1 VAQVARK
8 LRDLALAGDVAA
20 AKVLLSQVIGKPAQ
34 AVHPDRL
41 DLDEVKLLLES
52 PLGHE
57 VLIHAAF
64 GTPLSAARQILETM
78 ASTRTPVEVVQMV
91 KGRFEERTLA
101 THTEQTLAA
110 RARKS

>member
-1 VAQVARK
+1 
-8 LRDLALAGDVAA
+8 
-20 AKVLLSQVIGKPAQ
+20 VLLSQVIGKPAE

-41 DLDEVKLLLES
+41 DLDEVKFLLES

-57 VLIHAAF
+57 VLVHAAF
-64 GTPLSAARQILETM
+64 GTPLWAAKQFLETM

-110 RARKS
+110 RALKS